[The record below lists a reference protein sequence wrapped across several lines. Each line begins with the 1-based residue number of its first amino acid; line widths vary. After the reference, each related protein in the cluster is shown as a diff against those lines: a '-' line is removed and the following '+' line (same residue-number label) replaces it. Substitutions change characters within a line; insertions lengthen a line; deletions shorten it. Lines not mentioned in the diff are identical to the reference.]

1 MLPRFTVAAVWGLR
15 PQGISDGVMNEPAA
29 LWLVRHGQSEGNV
42 IRAAAAA
49 DAEVL
54 DIPDRDMDVP
64 LSELGHRQAAA
75 FGAWLRERETGQRPD
90 VVVSSPYR
98 RAADT
103 ATAVMAAGDLPG
115 ELVLDER
122 LRERDLGMMDLL
134 TTKGFAARF
143 PDEAAHRLRLGKFY
157 YRPPGGESWVDVAL
171 RCRSLLDSLAR
182 EHAGRRVLLVTHE
195 VVIIMIRYVLEHLE
209 ERGAL
214 ALSTDHAIANC
225 SLTAY
230 AAGEDGRLRPD
241 AVDWTVPLEDTGV
254 PVTAERD
261 APVASR

>member
-1 MLPRFTVAAVWGLR
+1 
-15 PQGISDGVMNEPAA
+15 MNEPAA

-42 IRAAAAA
+42 VRAAAAA

-64 LSELGHRQAAA
+64 LSELGRRQAAA
-75 FGAWLRERETGQRPD
+75 FGAWLHGRPPGQRPE

-103 ATAVMAAGDLPG
+103 AAELTRAA
-115 ELVLDER
+115 ELGAEIVLDER

-134 TTKGFAARF
+134 TTRGFAARF
-143 PDEAAHRLRLGKFY
+143 PEEAAHRTRLGKFY

-171 RCRSLLDSLAR
+171 RCRSLLDSLSR
-182 EHAGRRVLLVTHE
+182 EYPGRRVLLVTHE
-195 VVIIMIRYVLEHLE
+195 VVIIMIRYVLEHLD
-209 ERGAL
+209 ERAAL
-214 ALSTDHAIANC
+214 ALSTDRAIANC

-230 AAGEDGRLRPD
+230 AADGDGRLHPE
-241 AVDWTVPLEDTGV
+241 AVAWTAPLEDTGV
-254 PVTAERD
+254 PVTAEPD
-261 APVASR
+261 PTVASR

>member
-1 MLPRFTVAAVWGLR
+1 MGR
-15 PQGISDGVMNEPAA
+15 MKEPAA

-42 IRAAAAA
+42 IRAAAAP

-54 DIPDRDMDVP
+54 DIADRDMDVA
-64 LSELGHRQAAA
+64 LSALGQRQAAG
-75 FGAWLRERETGQRPD
+75 FGEWLREQAAEQRPD

-103 ATAVMAAGDLPG
+103 ASAVLRAAGL
-115 ELVLDER
+115 EREIVIDER
-122 LRERDLGMMDLL
+122 LRERDLGAMDLL
-134 TTKGFAARF
+134 TTRGFAARF
-143 PDEAAHRLRLGKFY
+143 PDEAAHRTRLGKFY

-171 RCRSLLDSLAR
+171 RCRSLLDSLSR

-195 VVIIMIRYVLEHLE
+195 VVIIMVRYVLEHLD

-214 ALSTDHAIANC
+214 TLSTEQAIANC

-230 AAGEDGRLRPD
+230 TLDHQGHLTPD
-241 AVDWTVPLEDTGV
+241 TVAWTAPLEETGV
-254 PVTAERD
+254 PVTEEPD

>member
-1 MLPRFTVAAVWGLR
+1 MK
-15 PQGISDGVMNEPAA
+15 EPAA

-42 IRAAAAA
+42 IRAATAP

-54 DIPDRDMDVP
+54 DIADRDMDVA
-64 LSELGHRQAAA
+64 LSALGQRQAAG
-75 FGAWLRERETGQRPD
+75 FGEWLREQAAEQRPD

-103 ATAVMAAGDLPG
+103 ASAVLRAAGL
-115 ELVLDER
+115 EREIVIDER
-122 LRERDLGMMDLL
+122 LRERDLGAMDLL
-134 TTKGFAARF
+134 TTRGFAARF
-143 PDEAAHRLRLGKFY
+143 PDEAAHRTRLGKFY

-171 RCRSLLDSLAR
+171 RCRSLLDSLSR

-195 VVIIMIRYVLEHLE
+195 VVIIMVRYVLEHLD

-214 ALSTDHAIANC
+214 TLSTEQAIANC

-230 AAGEDGRLRPD
+230 TLDHQGHLTPD
-241 AVDWTVPLEDTGV
+241 TVAWTAPLEETGV
-254 PVTAERD
+254 PVTEEPD